1 MGAKVI
7 SEDSV
12 KLTKTSKGI
21 FFFFSMLST
30 SYWLSQYLKVLKP
43 ISKVSKS
50 KAFSVFIVNIC
61 LYRTFHLHFSLSG
74 PLCFIL
80 VLSVQQKSVVL

>member
-21 FFFFSMLST
+21 FFFNVIHKL
-30 SYWLSQYLKVLKP
+30 L
-43 ISKVSKS
+43 
-50 KAFSVFIVNIC
+50 A
-61 LYRTFHLHFSLSG
+61 
-74 PLCFIL
+74 
-80 VLSVQQKSVVL
+80 

>member
-21 FFFFSMLST
+21 FFFSMLST

-50 KAFSVFIVNIC
+50 KAFPVFIVTIC

>member
-21 FFFFSMLST
+21 FFFF
-30 SYWLSQYLKVLKP
+30 
-43 ISKVSKS
+43 
-50 KAFSVFIVNIC
+50 N
-61 LYRTFHLHFSLSG
+61 
-74 PLCFIL
+74 
-80 VLSVQQKSVVL
+80 VVHKLLA